1 MPSQTLSLTQS
12 QQLQMVLAP
21 QLRQSLE
28 MLQAPILEL
37 RAMVQQEM
45 EQNPAIEEVLND
57 STSLDADTENGKVEK
72 QEELDF
78 DKEFEVLAK
87 LDDEW
92 RDYFFQNV
100 QNTSYSSEDAEKRQF
115 MLDSLPQRVLE
126 VKGEGATAQGSRSV
140 ELPLEVL
147 EYPRIV
153 LGVGGQGVIPERDND
168 TFGIGY
174 YHLSLSNGMPDM
186 FHSEQGVECYY
197 NIEVTPWMHVTPD
210 LQVIVNPGGTDD
222 NDVALVGGLRVH
234 LSL

>member
-115 MLDSLPQRVLE
+115 MLDSLPQRESLQEHLIQQLNLSGLPENDRQIGELIIGSINDDGYLSTSLDELAQSVDCDREHLE
-126 VKGEGATAQGSRSV
+126 DLLVVIQEFHPV
-140 ELPLEVL
+140 
-147 EYPRIV
+147 
-153 LGVGGQGVIPERDND
+153 GVGARTLQ
-168 TFGIGY
+168 
-174 YHLSLSNGMPDM
+174 
-186 FHSEQGVECYY
+186 ECL
-197 NIEVTPWMHVTPD
+197 M
-210 LQVIVNPGGTDD
+210 LQLG
-222 NDVALVGGLRVH
+222 H
-234 LSL
+234 